1 MAGLVE
7 EVKRRGEKKEKEA
20 WQRAGKERIGGNED
34 GLAETRGIE
43 LQVVFAGTWRLLSSA
58 DPVPSVQLQR
68 IRISVCIYNKHTVF
82 VETVSYTILS
92 LLENPLPHLQRI
104 HEDSQSSVSAIVF
117 S

>member
-20 WQRAGKERIGGNED
+20 WQRAGKERIGGNDD

-58 DPVPSVQLQR
+58 DPVPSVQLQS

>member
-7 EVKRRGEKKEKEA
+7 EVKRRGQKKEKEA
-20 WQRAGKERIGGNED
+20 WQRAEKERIGGNDD

-58 DPVPSVQLQR
+58 DPAPSVQLQR

-92 LLENPLPHLQRI
+92 LLENPLPHFQRI